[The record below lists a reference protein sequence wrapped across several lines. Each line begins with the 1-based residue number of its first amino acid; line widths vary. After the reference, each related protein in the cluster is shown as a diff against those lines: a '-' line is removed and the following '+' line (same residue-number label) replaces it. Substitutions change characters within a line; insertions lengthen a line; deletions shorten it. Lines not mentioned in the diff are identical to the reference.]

1 MIGGVREYE
10 SESSAYMRKDMGGRV
25 FWRKESKLN
34 NKRVQLRRAVYVEEG
49 TAFSLS
55 DRYQAGESLD
65 GLFSS
70 VKEEFKQIGGRLV
83 YEVLGREGST
93 PELEIS
99 GVITTII

>member
-1 MIGGVREYE
+1 MVGGVREYE

-25 FWRKESKLN
+25 FWHKESKRN
-34 NKRVQLRRAVYVEEG
+34 NKRVPLRRAVYVDER
-49 TAFSLS
+49 TALALG

-65 GLFSS
+65 DLFSS
-70 VKEEFKQIGGRLV
+70 VKEEFQQTEGRLV

-99 GVITTII
+99 GIITTII